1 MNKNPELKNKTII
14 STHKIKLN
22 ICLNHS
28 LTKDNFIIIHFTQ
41 RIINKTKIE

>member
-1 MNKNPELKNKTII
+1 MNKNPKIKNKTII
-14 STHKIKLN
+14 FLHKIKLN

-28 LTKDNFIIIHFTQ
+28 LTKDNFILIHFTQ